1 MLKHII
7 YIIVIA
13 ILSIVCVIDFVRI
26 NKLENKIE
34 RTREMINESMDV
46 LDYKMDANIYKKD
59 AQLLLMNQN
68 YNNPQIHKMLADSC
82 YKDCMKYRRKY
93 GKEAIQ

>member
-1 MLKHII
+1 MSKHII

-13 ILSIVCVIDFVRI
+13 ILTIICVIDFVRI
-26 NKLENKIE
+26 NELENKVE
-34 RTREMINESMDV
+34 RTREMIDESIDA

-68 YNNPQIHKMLADSC
+68 YNNSQIHKILADSC
-82 YKDCMKYRRKY
+82 YKDCMKYRRKH
-93 GKEAIQ
+93 GKEAIE

>member
-1 MLKHII
+1 MSKHII

-13 ILSIVCVIDFVRI
+13 ILSIVCVIDSVRI

-82 YKDCMKYRRKY
+82 NKDCMKYRRKY
-93 GKEAIQ
+93 GKESAE

>member
-1 MLKHII
+1 MSKQVI

-13 ILSIVCVIDFVRI
+13 ALAVVCVIDYFRI
-26 NKLENKIE
+26 NTLQSEVE
-34 RTREMINESMDV
+34 RTREMINESMDM
-46 LDYKMDANIYKKD
+46 LDYKMDAGIYKKD

-82 YKDCMKYRRKY
+82 YKDCMYYRRKY
-93 GKEAIQ
+93 GKEAIK

>member
-1 MLKHII
+1 MSKHII

-13 ILSIVCVIDFVRI
+13 ILAIVCVIDFVRI
-26 NKLENKIE
+26 NKLEGEVE
-34 RTREMINESMDV
+34 RTHEMINESIDM
-46 LDYKMDANIYKKD
+46 LDYKLDANIYKKD

-68 YNNPQIHKMLADSC
+68 YNNPQIHKLLADSC

-93 GKEAIQ
+93 GKESAE

>member
-1 MLKHII
+1 MSKHII

-82 YKDCMKYRRKY
+82 YKDCMKYRHKY

>member
-1 MLKHII
+1 MSKHII

-13 ILSIVCVIDFVRI
+13 ILSIVCVIDSVRI

-46 LDYKMDANIYKKD
+46 LDYKMDAGIYKKD

-82 YKDCMKYRRKY
+82 YKDCMYYRRKY
-93 GKEAIQ
+93 GKEAVQ